1 MHLFNVATCLP
12 SNGTLWACMRAC
24 CHSAH
29 SVFSDL
35 ISLRPC
41 TCRFAEKHRV
51 LVNMLLR
58 HSAALLQG
66 SLAPLLRVPRLIDFD
81 NKRTFFRSRVRAVSS
96 EERHY
101 GTLRICVRRE
111 HVFED
116 SFHQLRMRCASPA
129 WQPCASCC

>member
-1 MHLFNVATCLP
+1 MFCGVSQSTAQQIELLCGHFGSCSAACQQAHNMCCP
-12 SNGTLWACMRAC
+12 S
-24 CHSAH
+24 
-29 SVFSDL
+29 
-35 ISLRPC
+35 
-41 TCRFAEKHRV
+41 RFAERHRQ

-58 HSAALLQG
+58 HNASLLQG

-81 NKRTFFRSRVRAVSS
+81 NKRTYFRARVRAVAS

-116 SFHQLRMRCASPA
+116 SFHQLRMRCGPS
-129 WQPCASCC
+129 